1 MNCVHSRGGAC
12 FGPVRPRADASAPE
26 TASGRQPEGTRA
38 SSELALLRPDRGG
51 PGPGACSR
59 DIYTRRRR
67 SCGMTTGRTTGVW
80 ISAASATI
88 LEWGPDGVTIRER
101 IDSLVPGR
109 HRSTGR
115 PPTEDHPAG
124 EGHRDEHMR
133 TFFAQISARVPI
145 DDDLLLIG
153 DGEVVEHFAHQIEAQ
168 DRSRNFTRRVEMEKS
183 GPMTEPQLL
192 ARIRAFAGAPAKRTL
207 PS

>member
-1 MNCVHSRGGAC
+1 
-12 FGPVRPRADASAPE
+12 
-26 TASGRQPEGTRA
+26 
-38 SSELALLRPDRGG
+38 
-51 PGPGACSR
+51 
-59 DIYTRRRR
+59 
-67 SCGMTTGRTTGVW
+67 MTTPRTTGVW
-80 ISAASATI
+80 ISAGSATI
-88 LEWGPDGVTIRER
+88 LQWGPEGVTIRER

-133 TFFAQISARVPI
+133 TFFAQISAIVPI
-145 DDDLLLIG
+145 DDDLLLVG
-153 DGEVVEHFAHQIEAQ
+153 DGEVVEHFAHQIQAH
-168 DRSRNFTRRVEMEKS
+168 DHGRSAVRRIEVEKS

-192 ARIRAFAGAPAKRTL
+192 ARIRTFAGSPARRTL